1 MIIKT
6 IFFQSGLVNIMCG
19 YTVQELSV
27 AEASKKIWT
36 SGCIEIVRT
45 WAERNLYTLAGVALG
60 IALSQVK

>member
-1 MIIKT
+1 
-6 IFFQSGLVNIMCG
+6 MCG

-60 IALSQVK
+60 IALSQVNIYRSVFVF